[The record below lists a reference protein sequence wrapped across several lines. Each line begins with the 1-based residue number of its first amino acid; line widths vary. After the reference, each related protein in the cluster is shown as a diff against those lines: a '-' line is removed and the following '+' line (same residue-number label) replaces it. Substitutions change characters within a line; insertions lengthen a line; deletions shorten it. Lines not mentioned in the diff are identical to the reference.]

1 MAKKA
6 FKYLRPASL
15 PRCSNLVS
23 AGVSADSRPKE
34 INLLLWLCAGCC
46 ARLSPPTR
54 KSVASRWLTDGLDMD
69 RIAFIVQG
77 FRRIT
82 W

>member
-6 FKYLRPASL
+6 FKYLRLAPI

-23 AGVSADSRPKE
+23 AGVRADSRPKE
-34 INLLLWLCAGCC
+34 INLLLWLCAGRG
-46 ARLSPPTR
+46 AW
-54 KSVASRWLTDGLDMD
+54 RWLTDGLGMD
-69 RIAFIVQG
+69 RIAFIAQS